1 MMISSC
7 QRSKV
12 KGQSIKV
19 SKFLS
24 RARLKRLLGLS
35 VVCALGLGLVSVCL
49 GGRLWLNPTASVP
62 PGLYLLSKIDTDA
75 GDAPLQTGDLVLACL
90 PWEAAALGR
99 ERGYLLPGSC
109 PGGSSPVGKY
119 VAARAGSEITV
130 EDNGPGFAPSGNGK
144 GWDGTDAGAGHAA
157 FVPSA
162 NGKGRDGTD
171 AGAGYAAFA
180 PSADD
185 DREPHI
191 ALKNIR
197 QRLEMMCGGT
207 MTIRPRK
214 EGGTVVTVTIP

>member
-130 EDNGPGFAPSGNGK
+130 DASGVRVDGAYLPHSRPQTADAEGRALRHAGGGRLRDDEFWLWSPHPQSYDSRYSGPVKS
-144 GWDGTDAGAGHAA
+144 AA
-157 FVPSA
+157 LY
-162 NGKGRDGTD
+162 GR
-171 AGAGYAAFA
+171 
-180 PSADD
+180 
-185 DREPHI
+185 
-191 ALKNIR
+191 LKP
-197 QRLEMMCGGT
+197 LWLWGS
-207 MTIRPRK
+207 
-214 EGGTVVTVTIP
+214 